1 MDLGLKGKSVIV
13 TGGASHIGRA
23 ITLTF
28 AREGANVAIADIDV
42 AQAEKVAGQVAKLG
56 VKGLVVKTDV
66 TKFDETQ
73 TMANKV
79 ISEFGCIDVLVNN
92 AGFDQAMP
100 FISTNPELW
109 DKIININYKGTLNC
123 TKAVLSH
130 MIEKQQGAII
140 NISSDAGRMGE
151 FREAVYSGTKG
162 AVIAFAKAIARENG
176 RYGIRVNAVCPGATV
191 PDSEEEFGEQSMWK
205 LAFPF
210 FTAEMRDKVKK
221 GYPLGKL
228 STGQDIAY
236 AVVFLASP
244 VVAGHVTGQTL
255 SVSGGYTMI

>member
-1 MDLGLKGKSVIV
+1 MELGLKGKSVIV

-42 AQAEKVAGQVAKLG
+42 PQAEKVAKQVASLG
-56 VKGLVVKTDV
+56 VKSLVVKTDV
-66 TKFDETQ
+66 TKFEEAQ
-73 TMANKV
+73 AMADKV
-79 ISEFGCIDVLVNN
+79 ISAFGGIDVLVNN

-100 FISTNPELW
+100 FINTTPELW

-123 TKAVLSH
+123 TKAVLPN
-130 MIEKQQGAII
+130 MIERQQGAII

-162 AVIAFAKAIARENG
+162 AVIAFGKAIARENG
-176 RYGIRVNAVCPGATV
+176 RYGIRVNSVCPGATV
-191 PDSEEEFGEQSMWK
+191 PESEEEFGEHSMWK

-210 FTAEMRDKVKK
+210 FTTEMKDKIKK
-221 GYPLGKL
+221 SYPLGKL
-228 STGQDIAY
+228 STSQDIAY

-244 VVAGHVTGQTL
+244 IAAGHITGQTL

>member
-1 MDLGLKGKSVIV
+1 MNLWLKGKSVIV

-28 AREGANVAIADIDV
+28 AQEGANVAIADIDV
-42 AQAEKVAGQVAKLG
+42 VQAEKVAGQVAKLG

-66 TKFDETQ
+66 TKLDEAQ

-79 ISEFGCIDVLVNN
+79 ISEFGAIDVLVNN

-100 FISTNPELW
+100 FINTTPELW

-130 MIEKQQGAII
+130 MIERKQGAII

-151 FREAVYSGTKG
+151 FREAVYSGAKG
-162 AVIAFAKAIARENG
+162 AVISFAKAIARENG
-176 RYGIRVNAVCPGATV
+176 RYGIRVNCVCPGATV
-191 PDSEEEFGEQSMWK
+191 PDTEDEFGEHSMWK

-210 FTAEMRDKVKK
+210 FTAEMREKVQKS
-221 GYPLGKL
+221 YPLGKL
-228 STGQDIAY
+228 STSQDIAY

-244 VVAGHVTGQTL
+244 LVAGHITGQTL